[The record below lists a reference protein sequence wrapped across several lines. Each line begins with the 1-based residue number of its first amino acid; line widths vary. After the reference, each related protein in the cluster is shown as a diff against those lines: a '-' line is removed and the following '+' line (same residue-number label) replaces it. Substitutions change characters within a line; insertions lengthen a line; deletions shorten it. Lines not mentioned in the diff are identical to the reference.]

1 MNDYINNLLNDLYIF
16 VDNLIELSVIDKSF
30 NKKNISIDYF
40 SNSKKGDVS
49 SNLYIIL
56 NKNKIDT
63 NFDLYDFLLNKIN
76 SLDYIKDVNIS
87 KSGFINF
94 FYNSDYIFNNLNYIL
109 KENLNSLDSVKNLL
123 KRYKNNINLI
133 AGDTNTVLHK
143 IDLKNID
150 FAFIDGGHSYETV
163 MNDLTILYQN
173 LKGKNK
179 VLLCD
184 DYGKASHI
192 PEVERAVNDFSKK
205 RSLHINVIED
215 RFAEII
221 I

>member
-1 MNDYINNLLNDLYIF
+1 MILIPTIVYTGIDLFGSNKKLTDDEIEPEFLKDQKFSNPLKNLYYNYIF
-16 VDNLIELSVIDKSF
+16 
-30 NKKNISIDYF
+30 
-40 SNSKKGDVS
+40 
-49 SNLYIIL
+49 
-56 NKNKIDT
+56 
-63 NFDLYDFLLNKIN
+63 
-76 SLDYIKDVNIS
+76 
-87 KSGFINF
+87 
-94 FYNSDYIFNNLNYIL
+94 

-184 DYGKASHI
+184 DYGKASYI
-192 PEVERAVNDFSKK
+192 SEVERAINDFSKK
-205 RSLHINVIED
+205 QNLNVNIIEN

-221 I
+221 T